1 MHSPSY
7 DTETYWEQYQVF
19 FPERARVHADNRP
32 VESYFSW
39 RGAEI
44 HLDRFLSDTSPLT
57 VLLIHGGGGYGRML
71 APIGALLQR
80 AGYDVVAPDLP
91 GYGLSTAPTALI
103 RYETWVELLC
113 ELVVKLHTQTGRPV
127 VLCGA
132 SLGGYLA
139 YLVAARLD
147 KGLVAGIIA
156 TTLADPRT
164 PLVKRQFAR
173 NSAVLAMMP
182 MMPLVSALLGSL
194 KLPIKWFTRIHAMSN
209 NARLNRVVAADPFGG
224 GRWVPI
230 HFMQSI
236 FSVRPDKEPELFDH
250 CPLLLLHPE
259 NDQWTHVASSRQF
272 FDRLAGPKQIVML
285 ANCGHF
291 PVEEP
296 GFGQLEAEALGFLA
310 GLAKL
315 HPGTNEASTHRTGS
329 MDKHLSVPER

>member
-1 MHSPSY
+1 MRPSSY
-7 DTETYWEQYQVF
+7 RTEVYWKQYQAF
-19 FPERARVHADNRP
+19 FPEHARVSADNAP

-44 HLDRFLSDTSPLT
+44 HLDRFPSSTSPLT

-91 GYGLSTAPTALI
+91 GYGLSSAPAALI
-103 RYETWVELLC
+103 RYDAWVELLC
-113 ELVVKLHTQTGRPV
+113 ELVVELHAQTNRPV

-147 KGLVAGIIA
+147 KGRVAGIMA

-164 PLVKRQFAR
+164 SLVKRQFAR
-173 NSAVLAMMP
+173 NRAVLAMMP
-182 MMPLVSALLGSL
+182 MMPLASALLGGL
-194 KLPIKWFTRIHAMSN
+194 KLPIKWFTRMHAMSN
-209 NARLNRVVAADPFGG
+209 NTGLNRVVAADPFGG

-250 CPLLLLHPE
+250 CPILLLHPG
-259 NDQWTHVASSRQF
+259 DDRWTGVASSQQF
-272 FDRLAGPKQIVML
+272 LDRVAGPKRLVVL
-285 ANCGHF
+285 DNCGHF
-291 PVEEP
+291 PIEEP
-296 GFGQLEAEALGFLA
+296 GFGQLEIEALGFLA
-310 GLAKL
+310 GLARSF
-315 HPGTNEASTHRTGS
+315 PGTGQPSTPGTTPSQVNTPR
-329 MDKHLSVPER
+329 R